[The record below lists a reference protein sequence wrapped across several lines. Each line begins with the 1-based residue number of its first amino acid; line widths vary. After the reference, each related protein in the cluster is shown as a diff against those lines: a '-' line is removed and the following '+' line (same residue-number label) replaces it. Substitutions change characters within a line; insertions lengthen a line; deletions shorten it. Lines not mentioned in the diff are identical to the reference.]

1 MKKFLSAIII
11 ALLFTMI
18 LPSCS
23 QSDDFDDIIVNQTEE
38 PGSQESGTDQDPRG
52 GNERP
57 GES

>member
-1 MKKFLSAIII
+1 MKKFLSVIAIAATI
-11 ALLFTMI
+11 AVV

-23 QSDDFDDIIVNQTEE
+23 HNNDFDDVVVNQTEE

-57 GES
+57 GGS